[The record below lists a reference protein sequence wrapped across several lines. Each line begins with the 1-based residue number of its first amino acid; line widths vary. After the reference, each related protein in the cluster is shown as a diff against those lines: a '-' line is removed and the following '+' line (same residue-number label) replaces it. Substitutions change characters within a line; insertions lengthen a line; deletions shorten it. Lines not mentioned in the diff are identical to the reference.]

1 MRTAKTKVYK
11 FNELSDD
18 AKVVA
23 LDWGRYSDPFF
34 NGWSEF
40 IIDDFHERMMGI
52 GINIEKGT
60 IDWNTESPGST
71 DFEATVSTAKILK
84 NKYPNWAIADPLKL
98 LVDAEEGGVME
109 TRYKDQ
115 YLDIDLNHDEL
126 AIAMKPHVE
135 LCLQRNTIGAEG
147 FLRKMIE
154 DMIEDFRLELG
165 KRLKDE
171 YEYMGTDEYVTEE
184 LLANEYEFTKEG
196 NKWN

>member
-34 NGWSEF
+34 NDWSEF

-98 LVDAEEGGVME
+98 LVDAEEEGVME

-115 YLDIDLNHDEL
+115 YLDIDLNYDEL

>member
-1 MRTAKTKVYK
+1 
-11 FNELSDD
+11 
-18 AKVVA
+18 
-23 LDWGRYSDPFF
+23 
-34 NGWSEF
+34 
-40 IIDDFHERMMGI
+40 
-52 GINIEKGT
+52 
-60 IDWNTESPGST
+60 
-71 DFEATVSTAKILK
+71 
-84 NKYPNWAIADPLKL
+84 
-98 LVDAEEGGVME
+98 ME

-115 YLDIDLNHDEL
+115 YLDIDLNYDEL